1 MPFKLEGWWA
11 IYFTDLLFLVKVLSV
26 LAMNVLFLSSIRVEL
41 NIYLT
46 LNNCFSNFLFCRG
59 T

>member
-1 MPFKLEGWWA
+1 MGYLFYELS
-11 IYFTDLLFLVKVLSV
+11 FLVKVLSV